1 MIGSILDSRTNSS
14 SKASG
19 NSPGIIAVY
28 GVFVIVA
35 VLVYHLIAEGQHVHS
50 VASDVWT
57 VRRCSNFMQTC
68 KCCEVMARELT
79 SSPQKRS

>member
-1 MIGSILDSRTNSS
+1 MIGSILDSRANSS

-28 GVFVIVA
+28 GVFVTVA
-35 VLVYHLIAEGQHVHS
+35 VLVYHLIAEGQNGYS

-57 VRRCSNFMQTC
+57 VRKCSNSTQNCNF
-68 KCCEVMARELT
+68 
-79 SSPQKRS
+79 